1 MNPLQKNIALWL
13 VISLVFVMIYHLFNQ
28 PKTAQMDVIYSDFLS
43 YVDKAQV
50 TEVTIQGDNISG
62 RLSTGKA
69 FKTYAPK
76 DAGVIALLKEKGVR
90 ISAKPSTMW
99 LALKKQKQS
108 SKRSSISFAIPRNIH
123 VLEGGFP
130 KDCCLW
136 GNPEPEKPFWRGPLQ
151 GRRMSPSSASAVR
164 IL

>member
-28 PKTAQMDVIYSDFLS
+28 PKTAQMEVIYSDFLS

-90 ISAKPSTMW
+90 ISAKPLDDSPWYMTVW
-99 LALKKQKQS
+99 S
-108 SKRSSISFAIPRNIH
+108 HGSP
-123 VLEGGFP
+123 
-130 KDCCLW
+130 CC
-136 GNPEPEKPFWRGPLQ
+136 F
-151 GRRMSPSSASAVR
+151 
-164 IL
+164 